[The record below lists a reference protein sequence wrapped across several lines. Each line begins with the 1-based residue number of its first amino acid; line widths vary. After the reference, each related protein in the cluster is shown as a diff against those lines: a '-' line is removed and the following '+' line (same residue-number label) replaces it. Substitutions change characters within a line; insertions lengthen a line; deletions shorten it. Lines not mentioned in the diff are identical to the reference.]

1 MKIII
6 HLHCRKL
13 DPDYEAALK
22 EYCKR
27 ISSFSEISIKLHKNK
42 QDFSF
47 EKFST
52 LLPQEH
58 TCVFF
63 VIPGNHTISSPDLAG
78 EIQQLNVNGVS
89 KIEFFIL
96 PSEVASKFMQEGKDN
111 SQKETDNSPAG
122 KTDLVKPLCLSTF
135 SMSNELTAVALT
147 EQLYRAFTIQNN
159 ITYHK

>member
-13 DPDYEAALK
+13 DSDYEAALK

-27 ISSFSEISIKLHKNK
+27 ISPFSEISIRAHKNK

-47 EKFST
+47 EKLST
-52 LLPQEH
+52 VLSQEH
-58 TCVFF
+58 TCVFL
-63 VIPGNHTISSPDLAG
+63 VIPGNHTISSPNLAE
-78 EIQQLNVNGVS
+78 EIKQLNVNGVS

-96 PSEVASKFMQEGKDN
+96 PSEIASKFMQEGKDH
-111 SQKETDNSPAG
+111 SLAG
-122 KTDLVKPLCLSTF
+122 KTDLVKTLCLSTF
-135 SMSNELTAVALT
+135 SMSNDLTAVALS